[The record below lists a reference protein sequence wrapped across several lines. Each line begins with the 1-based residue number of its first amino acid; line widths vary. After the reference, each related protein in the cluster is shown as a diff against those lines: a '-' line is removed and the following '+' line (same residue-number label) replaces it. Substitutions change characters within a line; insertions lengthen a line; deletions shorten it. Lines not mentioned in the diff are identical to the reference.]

1 MFLYINTLMTS
12 TWGPQVWRFLHK
24 LVASIK
30 DDSFYIVGNQALT
43 YIIQICSMLPCP
55 DCSNHARMFFNK
67 INKSS
72 INSRTKLI
80 DLIFIF
86 HNEVNKRTKKQINFP
101 YNSLNIYDNINLYKA
116 YNDFFKV
123 YKINTSAK
131 LSTDTFHKGILLKN
145 LYNWLTSNRTHFI
158 PIQSSPI
165 PSQSQPPTSIEP
177 TQPITQSIQPIDN
190 AYPSQYNLQPR
201 QMKRPPPRILFRRI
215 NTPQPIKPSLLY
227 IR

>member
-1 MFLYINTLMTS
+1 MTS
-12 TWGPQVWRFLHK
+12 TWGPQVWCFLHK

-30 DDSFYIVGNQALT
+30 DESFHIIGNQALT

-67 INKSS
+67 INKSYV
-72 INSRTKLI
+72 NSRTKLI
-80 DLIFIF
+80 DLLFIF
-86 HNEVNKRTKKQINFP
+86 HNEVNKRTKKQITFP
-101 YNSLNIYDNINLYKA
+101 YNSLNMYDNINLYNA

-158 PIQSSPI
+158 PIQSSLI
-165 PSQSQPPTSIEP
+165 PSISLPPTTNVSAETSIETTP
-177 TQPITQSIQPIDN
+177 LIDNSYMPQDNIQP
-190 AYPSQYNLQPR
+190 Q
-201 QMKRPPPRILFRRI
+201 QMKRIHPRVLFRFV
-215 NTPQPIKPSLLY
+215 NAQQPIKQSLRY